1 MAAKNDTVPV
11 SYAAAT
17 QEIDQILRAVE
28 DPALPIDELG
38 PRIERAAVLI
48 AWCREVLEST
58 EVRVVDALRELQES
72 AQASAQ
78 RTQGRGPGV

>member
-1 MAAKNDTVPV
+1 MAKKTDNVPA

-48 AWCREVLEST
+48 AWCREVLENT
-58 EVRVVDALRELQES
+58 EVRVVDALRGLQES

-78 RTQGRGPGV
+78 RTQGRGPGA